1 MYLSIS
7 FSESTELRT
16 SLKLVSS
23 GKLVQLEDKIKNKCY
38 IFLTISYGVVPF
50 VGTDVMLC
58 DVCALFYLTLC

>member
-1 MYLSIS
+1 M
-7 FSESTELRT
+7 
-16 SLKLVSS
+16 SS

-50 VGTDVMLC
+50 VGTYVMLC